1 MDHDYRVVLRH
12 FVWGTY
18 ILFRRVTT
26 YVRLFVK
33 TFFLLMTQTQQSIL
47 LLWSPW
53 ELQLRFKARLN
64 QYERQMT
71 ELVKKG
77 TNIKLNTERKK
88 TTTTK
93 TKTDKGPQ
101 EPNNWSKSS
110 QPMHISLQAMNI
122 FYISLAIYTHNSFS
136 VVQLPSFLKIKVF
149 FFYLKSHCLRKNAAQ
164 NIPSGIETKR
174 KLVLV
179 TDKLMP
185 QWLFARKIEKHLL
198 WKFVYRIDYGAITG
212 GGENYHL

>member
-1 MDHDYRVVLRH
+1 
-12 FVWGTY
+12 
-18 ILFRRVTT
+18 
-26 YVRLFVK
+26 
-33 TFFLLMTQTQQSIL
+33 MTQTQQSIL

-64 QYERQMT
+64 QYERQIT

-77 TNIKLNTERKK
+77 TNIELNTEKN
-88 TTTTK
+88 TTTTTKTK

-110 QPMHISLQAMNI
+110 QPKHISLQSHEHI
-122 FYISLAIYTHNSFS
+122 LYQFS
-136 VVQLPSFLKIKVF
+136 DLHSQFFLCSSVTELFVNKS
-149 FFYLKSHCLRKNAAQ
+149 FFYLKSHSLRKNAAQ
-164 NIPSGIETKR
+164 NIPSEIETKH

-185 QWLFARKIEKHLL
+185 PWLFTRKIEKHLL

>member
-1 MDHDYRVVLRH
+1 
-12 FVWGTY
+12 
-18 ILFRRVTT
+18 
-26 YVRLFVK
+26 
-33 TFFLLMTQTQQSIL
+33 MTQTQQSIL

-64 QYERQMT
+64 QYERQIT

-77 TNIKLNTERKK
+77 TNIELNTEKNT

-110 QPMHISLQAMNI
+110 QPMHISLQSHEHI
-122 FYISLAIYTHNSFS
+122 LYQFS
-136 VVQLPSFLKIKVF
+136 DLHSQFFLCSSVTELFVNKS
-149 FFYLKSHCLRKNAAQ
+149 FFYLKIHCLRKNAAQ

-185 QWLFARKIEKHLL
+185 QWLFTRKLKNICCGSSFIGSTMVQLPEEGKITIFRLHQDGTLGWRRYNPCAETSIGTYIQL
-198 WKFVYRIDYGAITG
+198 WYI
-212 GGENYHL
+212 